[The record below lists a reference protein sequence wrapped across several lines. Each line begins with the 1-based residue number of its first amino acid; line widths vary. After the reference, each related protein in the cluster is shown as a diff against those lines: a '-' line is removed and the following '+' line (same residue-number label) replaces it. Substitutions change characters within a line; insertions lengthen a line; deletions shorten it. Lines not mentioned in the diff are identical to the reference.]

1 MVKLTWVVLA
11 AVLACFAQIS
21 AIAVGKW
28 VCRRAVQRVPRAE
41 MSAGLSADAKAGG
54 PAGRLVLLR
63 DGQRL
68 RDLYAAE
75 LVAQHKASGLTE
87 MDDGSG
93 RVWLASCGN
102 NFNTSKPTHAVEKSC
117 ELLIS
122 GCNTPSELIR
132 GVEDLRLDCSDGGG
146 WAIKLETVAP
156 FQDESGRPRPEAKPL
171 LMALAQH
178 IRGQPAL
185 SPSTAKIT
193 FSLVET
199 ARGYFFARE
208 MQASPPLLPAA
219 VATSWRLRGFQ
230 FSAAL
235 SLEAAVS
242 ALSVLTALAPAP
254 PPASPLVF
262 LDACC
267 GTGTSLVAAALVLA
281 PTSSL
286 ALVGCDVNDDF
297 VKGCRDNL
305 AKLQSVCPPPWR
317 HTEARIFRRDAAE
330 APLHANGKDDWPD
343 KIDVASLNL
352 PWGEAVNENSFGDA
366 ARIISRVAKSLR
378 VGGMLCIWSRE
389 ARDAG
394 ELRDAGLELLQ
405 CVALDGEAVD
415 SRKRRAGRC
424 VVHFATRVH

>member
-1 MVKLTWVVLA
+1 MVLA
-11 AVLACFAQIS
+11 AVLASFAQI
-21 AIAVGKW
+21 AAV
-28 VCRRAVQRVPRAE
+28 A
-41 MSAGLSADAKAGG
+41 
-54 PAGRLVLLR
+54 AGRLVLLR

-122 GCNTPSELIR
+122 ARCNTPSELIR
-132 GVEDLRLDCSDGGG
+132 GVEELGLDCSDGGG

-185 SPSTAKIT
+185 SPSTAKST
-193 FSLVET
+193 FSLVES

-219 VATSWRLRGFQ
+219 VADAWRVRGFQ

-286 ALVGCDVNDDF
+286 VLVGSDVNDDF